1 MLFERKPTKQPF
13 ALLFLDLNKF
23 KPLND
28 TFGHDKGDRAL
39 FETAQRIQSVLRDHD
54 VVARLGGDEFVV
66 LLREV
71 KELSDVE
78 KIIAR
83 LHEEIQQPLDF
94 CDGFSLG
101 ASIGLAMYP
110 EHGQDGASLLNY
122 ADQEMYNDKQRTR
135 TVR

>member
-1 MLFERKPTKQPF
+1 M
-13 ALLFLDLNKF
+13 
-23 KPLND
+23 
-28 TFGHDKGDRAL
+28 
-39 FETAQRIQSVLRDHD
+39 
-54 VVARLGGDEFVV
+54 VARLGGDEFVV